1 MIWDDEI
8 NDDYDFKRLRKDLET
23 EYMIQGIGFTGDF
36 GLFGPMR
43 GPHFWKNLQK
53 AMNRGERH
61 LKNGK
66 RSQMWSVYY
75 RITPGKY
82 R

>member
-36 GLFGPMR
+36 GLFEMLEASGASNEELIKM
-43 GPHFWKNLQK
+43 
-53 AMNRGERH
+53 A
-61 LKNGK
+61 K
-66 RSQMWSVYY
+66 REH
-75 RITPGKY
+75 IDLEKY
-82 R
+82 RK

>member
-36 GLFGPMR
+36 GLFEMLEASGASNEELIKMAKR
-43 GPHFWKNLQK
+43 EHINL
-53 AMNRGERH
+53 E
-61 LKNGK
+61 
-66 RSQMWSVYY
+66 
-75 RITPGKY
+75 KY
-82 R
+82 RK

>member
-36 GLFGPMR
+36 GLFEMLEASGASNEELIKM
-43 GPHFWKNLQK
+43 
-53 AMNRGERH
+53 A
-61 LKNGK
+61 K
-66 RSQMWSVYY
+66 REHINME
-75 RITPGKY
+75 KY
-82 R
+82 RK